1 MAGTPA
7 RKTNW
12 FAIWTS
18 VAVVAV
24 VAVVIGAVVWI
35 NNSASAPGEAPQAAN
50 INTET
55 GAIVFGDGPDTV
67 STYVDFMCPF
77 CNQFEQTEGETIK
90 QLVDDGS
97 ITLELQPVSI
107 LDRLSQGTEFSSRS
121 AAAMYAVAAADPD
134 NAYAFMQAMY
144 ANQPAESTPGLT
156 DEQIVQI
163 ARDAG
168 VNVTAALEEDIT
180 SGTYVKFAKAQQ
192 LPDGA
197 TGTPSLAVN
206 GALVPVTMDPQADI
220 LAHLTGQ

>member
-24 VAVVIGAVVWI
+24 VAVVIGAVVWM
-35 NNSASAPGEAPQAAN
+35 NNSASAPGEAPQASN

-55 GAIVFGDGPDTV
+55 GAIIFGDGPDTV
-67 STYVDFMCPF
+67 ATYVDFMCPY

-97 ITLELQPVSI
+97 VTLELHPVAI

-144 ANQPAESTPGLT
+144 ANQPAESSPGLT
-156 DEQIVQI
+156 DEQIIQI

-168 VNVTAALEEDIT
+168 VDVTAGLEEDIT

-192 LPDGA
+192 LPEGA
-197 TGTPSLAVN
+197 TGTPTLAVN
-206 GALVPVTMDPQADI
+206 GALVPVTMNPQTDI
-220 LAHLTGQ
+220 IANLTGQ